1 MTHRALTSR
10 RGAWVSL
17 HCCPRARCADTRPAR
32 AGIAHLMGS
41 LKAEAAQAGAPVGV
55 HTLSPGMVLTD
66 LLLEGASDANK
77 QARAWPPLALASRAP
92 DGARDSRHPATPCA
106 RGRAGRLRCWRCP
119 RVHAWPARELAQGGW
134 EPYPN
139 PPWSVAR
146 NLQYPVRAAG
156 DGGCVPGAT
165 RAHGG
170 RAARGR
176 PLHPLPH
183 RLARAGALPDRALAR
198 QPLLRRRGC
207 GRRGA
212 AITRPCARMRA
223 SCVSR
228 LRLDGE
234 GARRGRPWRAPIP
247 PHACGRFVPRLW
259 LERV

>member
-1 MTHRALTSR
+1 MLREH
-10 RGAWVSL
+10 GSL
-17 HCCPRARCADTRPAR
+17 HCCPRARCADMRPAR

-92 DGARDSRHPATPCA
+92 EGAPDSRHPATPCA
-106 RGRAGRLRCWRCP
+106 GAAHACTHGQHVSWPRGVGNPTLTRPGRLR
-119 RVHAWPARELAQGGW
+119 AD
-134 EPYPN
+134 
-139 PPWSVAR
+139 
-146 NLQYPVRAAG
+146 LQHPVRAAG

-234 GARRGRPWRAPIP
+234 GARRGRPWRASIP

>member
-1 MTHRALTSR
+1 MPTSR
-10 RGAWVSL
+10 RAPGRRSRSLAARPTGPGTAGTPQRPVRVAGQGACGAGAAHACTHGQHVSW
-17 HCCPRARCADTRPAR
+17 PRGVGNPTLTRP
-32 AGIAHLMGS
+32 
-41 LKAEAAQAGAPVGV
+41 
-55 HTLSPGMVLTD
+55 
-66 LLLEGASDANK
+66 
-77 QARAWPPLALASRAP
+77 
-92 DGARDSRHPATPCA
+92 
-106 RGRAGRLRCWRCP
+106 GRLR
-119 RVHAWPARELAQGGW
+119 AD
-134 EPYPN
+134 
-139 PPWSVAR
+139 
-146 NLQYPVRAAG
+146 LQHPVRAAG

-207 GRRGA
+207 GRPGA
-212 AITRPCARMRA
+212 AVTRPCARMRA